1 MTDSIKKTTEQI
13 PGIHSVHEL
22 HVWRLDQKKAI
33 ASAHIIVS
41 NPDVASFMEQAK
53 TISQCLH
60 AYGIH
65 STTLQPEL
73 IQSLDT
79 ITVSDPASV
88 TDTTVVPDGDA
99 IIEEDSR
106 GGTKIAGHNPPT
118 CQIVCGKGLCNH
130 LTCCNRP
137 KEWEVASDGASTEI

>member
-1 MTDSIKKTTEQI
+1 MTDSIKKTLKQI
-13 PGIHSVHEL
+13 PGVDSVHEL

-73 IQSLDT
+73 IQRVET
-79 ITVSDPASV
+79 ITVLDPTSV
-88 TDTTVVPDGDA
+88 TETTAVPDGDA
-99 IIEEDSR
+99 VLAEDSN
-106 GGTKIAGHNPPT
+106 GGTEIAGHNPPA
-118 CQIVCGKGLCNH
+118 CQIVCGKGSCDH
-130 LTCCNRP
+130 LTCCNMP
-137 KEWEVASDGASTEI
+137 TKE